1 MSGTLYKMKDE
12 YLDLLRLIDE
22 ELEIGE
28 DPDQSVIDALD
39 AKKDDIREKI
49 DNVCKIIA
57 ELEAKAHARRVHAE
71 RFENRAAHAESH
83 ARQLKQYL
91 HRTMQGMEW
100 SHFESEEF
108 TLRIC
113 GNGGVRPLA
122 FTDEVPDEYKI
133 TKTQEV
139 ADMEAIRKKL
149 EAGEEL
155 AFAELQERG
164 THLRIR

>member
-1 MSGTLYKMKDE
+1 MSGTLYKMKDD

-28 DPDQSVIDALD
+28 DADQSVIDALD
-39 AKKDDIREKI
+39 AKQGDIKEKI

-83 ARQLKQYL
+83 AQRLKKYL
-91 HRTMQGMEW
+91 HMTMQGLEW
-100 SHFESEEF
+100 THFESEEF
-108 TLRIC
+108 TVKVC

-122 FTDEVPDEYKI
+122 FLDEVPDEFKI

-155 AFAELQERG
+155 AFAELQDRG